1 MYALMYVK
9 PQFLHPIRLLGHVIV
24 AIGFLPCWFSGGFQ

>member
-1 MYALMYVK
+1 MDSMQGGEL
-9 PQFLHPIRLLGHVIV
+9 LHPIRLLGHVIV